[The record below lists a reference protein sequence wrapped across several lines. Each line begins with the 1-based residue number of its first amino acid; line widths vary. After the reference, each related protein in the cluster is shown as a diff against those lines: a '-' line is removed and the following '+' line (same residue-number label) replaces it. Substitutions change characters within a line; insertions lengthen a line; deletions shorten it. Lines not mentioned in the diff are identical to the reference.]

1 MADAM
6 RDWLVAAFPSNK
18 SESPIEALFY
28 AAWQLSSRHLM
39 VPDSPELVLTQQAPV
54 GHYRADFLLEI
65 RPPAGDTK
73 RLVVELD
80 GHAFHERTKEQ
91 AAKDKARDR
100 WMTGAGYTVM
110 RFTGSEVWANP
121 FAVASEVADR
131 VHQLRS
137 GKSRKDARAEAGFA
151 AIRALLAG

>member
-1 MADAM
+1 
-6 RDWLVAAFPSNK
+6 
-18 SESPIEALFY
+18 
-28 AAWQLSSRHLM
+28 
-39 VPDSPELVLTQQAPV
+39 
-54 GHYRADFLLEI
+54 
-65 RPPAGDTK
+65 
-73 RLVVELD
+73 VVELD

-100 WMTGAGYTVM
+100 WMTGAGYAVV

-131 VHQLRS
+131 VHQLRY
-137 GKSRKDARAEAGFA
+137 GKSRKDALAEAGFA